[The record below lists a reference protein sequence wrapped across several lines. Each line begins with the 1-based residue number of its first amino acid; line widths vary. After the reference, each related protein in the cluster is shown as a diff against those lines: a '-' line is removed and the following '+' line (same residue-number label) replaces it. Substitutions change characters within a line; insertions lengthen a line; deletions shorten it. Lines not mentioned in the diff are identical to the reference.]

1 MKAIFKIPFGDAV
14 RGLEVET
21 GLLEFRKNKTS
32 TKPHCVYPFANN
44 TSIESRSNIDK
55 SAFFEELETFMETED

>member
-21 GLLEFRKNKTS
+21 GLLEIRKGKTS
-32 TKPHCVYPFANN
+32 KPHCVYPFANY
-44 TSIESRSNIDK
+44 TSI
-55 SAFFEELETFMETED
+55 